1 MRFVL
6 AYPEVNGTERDLL
19 DAGEV
24 GELAAA
30 AEAAGFAG
38 FAFTEHPI
46 PAAKWLER
54 GGHQSLD
61 PFVSLAFAAASTE
74 RLQLLT

>member
-6 AYPEVNGTERDLL
+6 AYPEVNGTEADLL
-19 DAGEV
+19 DAGDV
-24 GELAAA
+24 GELASA

-46 PAAKWLER
+46 PACEVASSEAGTNPLV
-54 GGHQSLD
+54 HMA
-61 PFVSLAFAAASTE
+61 LAFAATAPNDSSC
-74 RLQLLT
+74 